1 MTRGAKYRLKITLVG
16 LPKSLSL
23 CKFRFSVWSFSFLAR
38 VNSSNNK
45 TTPEWKQLL
54 WETSIKTLTKLS
66 VNSTIFCCC
75 WAEIGG
81 KNRPK
86 WMHLH
91 LKDLLY
97 QPVSLLYVAWWWW
110 RRRRRRLKQQRRES
124 ELSQNVSIKKIKSNS
139 YHMFNTKVMVLC
151 FSSLSWQHWIIT
163 DNTAGVWV
171 HSLVIDDFP
180 LFIVFLSFFH
190 LHFFHRTVYWLV
202 ARFYHCPV
210 YSSEFP
216 SALWPVCNI
225 FLPCTRSDLS
235 RLQQ

>member
-54 WETSIKTLTKLS
+54 WGTSIKTLTKLS

-97 QPVSLLYVAWWWW
+97 QPVSLLYVAWWWR
-110 RRRRRRLKQQRRES
+110 RRRRRRLKQRLYDAKVNCRKMCQSRKLKATVTIR
-124 ELSQNVSIKKIKSNS
+124 
-139 YHMFNTKVMVLC
+139 FNTKVMVLC

-171 HSLVIDDFP
+171 HSLVIDFP
-180 LFIVFLSFFH
+180 PLHFLSFFH
-190 LHFFHRTVYWLV
+190 LHFFPSHSLLT
-202 ARFYHCPV
+202 C
-210 YSSEFP
+210 SSLLP
-216 SALWPVCNI
+216 LSCI
-225 FLPCTRSDLS
+225 FLRVSKRSLTS
-235 RLQQ
+235 L